1 MSSIDF
7 ERTYVIDQSIPRSS
21 LPVGTKEAKFT
32 IGAEHAYGCDKNPA
46 SGSGD
51 PSRVSIV
58 MCAPETVPAA
68 ASAKLQRCLKR
79 PVSNAGPENE
89 HNPAKRSPNKFTNK
103 KRHKRRGA
111 PDKTHL
117 TTKTQQVQ
125 GSHADNAGELAVVR
139 RQVAVAQHRPSR
151 PDGRLLG
158 TGLLWSGNGR
168 LRDLGLGFCNL
179 DICLVYPGRDLENQI
194 GLKT

>member
-32 IGAEHAYGCDKNPA
+32 IGAEHAYGCDKNP

-68 ASAKLQRCLKR
+68 ASAKLQRRLKR
-79 PVSNAGPENE
+79 PVSNAGPETE
-89 HNPAKRSPNKFTNK
+89 HNPAKRSPNKQ
-103 KRHKRRGA
+103 
-111 PDKTHL
+111 KTP
-117 TTKTQQVQ
+117 QE
-125 GSHADNAGELAVVR
+125 AWRAG
-139 RQVAVAQHRPSR
+139 
-151 PDGRLLG
+151 
-158 TGLLWSGNGR
+158 
-168 LRDLGLGFCNL
+168 
-179 DICLVYPGRDLENQI
+179 
-194 GLKT
+194 